1 MDSCAICGVV
11 EGRVSKTSE
20 GKASETRIKHSE
32 VKACNK
38 PRCSPVGQVDAKQ
51 RNRILSYTELIACI
65 VWVEGHHELCNQDR
79 SCIRKWTTT
88 KLQAEVGVGLK
99 KRLTSPNDGEY

>member
-1 MDSCAICGVV
+1 MDSCATCGVV

-20 GKASETRIKHSE
+20 GKASETGIKHSE

-38 PRCSPVGQVDAKQ
+38 PRCSPVSQVDAKQ
-51 RNRILSYTELIACI
+51 RNRILSYTELIACV
-65 VWVEGHHELCNQDR
+65 VWVEGRRELCNQDR
-79 SCIRKWTTT
+79 SRIRKWTTT